1 MSYIGLFG
9 GSTVFQVFTGLW
21 PEKWTLNK
29 VTKLKLKQ
37 TTVKW
42 YHFMS
47 FQSLVCMHQ
56 YGCNHFLG
64 QKNMLVVLLVVCH
77 IKKKQLWFFYIF
89 FYYFIFF
96 YILQLQSEQ
105 TFCSDTSKKDLCD
118 LFAISNIDNNSN
130 WASRLFKYTQV

>member
-77 IKKKQLWFFYIF
+77 IKKKQLWFFLHFFLLFHIFLHFTVAEWADLLFRYIEKRSVWLVC
-89 FYYFIFF
+89 YFQ
-96 YILQLQSEQ
+96 YRQQL
-105 TFCSDTSKKDLCD
+105 
-118 LFAISNIDNNSN
+118 
-130 WASRLFKYTQV
+130 